1 LTSAATIPTLATENI
16 VYTRSNGVSSF
27 WINGVHDSASTSAFS
42 TDGTGYSYVV
52 GGYCGATWYAPNNL
66 NGTVDKIQIWGRAL
80 TQVDVNALQIQSAPA
95 TFVGNFVGNGLG
107 LTNLS
112 STTYVALTYTGGTNV
127 LVDFSLGA
135 DFILAATNNAYFIPT
150 NITSLPNGG
159 GSILC
164 TNNAVGGWSFG
175 YANFTWPSAQVLT
188 MTTNGGAW
196 NLISVKRGPS
206 AANLIG
212 VQTLN
217 FQ

>member
-1 LTSAATIPTLATENI
+1 MKKLALSILFLPLALLAGTQYSDTNNANLFIGPLQGNAASATTATN
-16 VYTRSNGVSSF
+16 
-27 WINGVHDSASTSAFS
+27 DSA
-42 TDGTGYSYVV
+42 G
-52 GGYCGATWYAPNNL
+52 NN
-66 NGTVDKIQIWGRAL
+66 I
-80 TQVDVNALQIQSAPA
+80 A
-95 TFVGNFVGNGLG
+95 TFYQPASAG

-112 STTYVALTYTGGTNV
+112 ATTYVALTYTGGTNV
-127 LVDFSLGA
+127 MVDFSLGA
-135 DFILAATNNAYFIPT
+135 DFILAATTNTFFIPT

-164 TNNAVGGWSFG
+164 TNNATGGWSFG
-175 YANFTWPSAQVLT
+175 YTNFTWPSAQVLT

-206 AANLIG
+206 AVNLIG

>member
-1 LTSAATIPTLATENI
+1 MKKLALSILFLPLALLAGTQYNDTNVANMFIGPLQGNAATATKATN
-16 VYTRSNGVSSF
+16 
-27 WINGVHDSASTSAFS
+27 DSA
-42 TDGTGYSYVV
+42 G
-52 GGYCGATWYAPNNL
+52 NN
-66 NGTVDKIQIWGRAL
+66 I
-80 TQVDVNALQIQSAPA
+80 A
-95 TFVGNFVGNGLG
+95 TFYQPASAS

-112 STTYVALTYTGGTNV
+112 NGNGAGLTNIPASGITSVTNYVALTYTGGTNV

-135 DFILAATNNAYFIPT
+135 NFILAATNNAYFIPT
-150 NITSLPNGG
+150 NITSLPNAG

-164 TNNAVGGWSFG
+164 TNAATGGWSFG
-175 YANFTWPSAQVLT
+175 YTNFAWPSAQVLT